1 MLINGELQIAEYFYD
16 KSRLQEEGKRRI
28 SIELAEAYLGLSKV
42 HKQDKTDLA
51 KADILECIRIQN
63 DLHMHK
69 DHLQVKE
76 AREVE
81 KELQTT
87 MERAYSTLVRLANH
101 EEVCFKR

>member
-69 DHLQVKE
+69 NHPQVEE
-76 AREVE
+76 ARKIE
-81 KELQTT
+81 KELQTRA
-87 MERAYSTLVRLANH
+87 ERAYSTLVRLTSH
-101 EEVCFKR
+101 EETCFER